1 MDEYSD
7 TDISAE
13 LASQLGL
20 AGAVA
25 ASDSASFVD
34 FSPIRTPSIRNV
46 QAGMENARTLKHAE
60 PRIVLRKNIED
71 EIADGAVGL
80 NDFQY
85 DYLKAASATSWRNA
99 IEKKYFYTKY
109 TVTDN
114 LYGNISF
121 INLSN
126 ELYWAKDNNFFRPF
140 NLPKLKLSS
149 SNIFYTARFRFPKAA
164 SNTYNL
170 TIQTNNGELTVRPRG
185 LYVSGEMQPTFS
197 RSTYYRWHENLTK
210 FPSGKYPELSAIGG
224 RKSVEIKYSG
234 SNGGI
239 TSGGLLITGG
249 TLEGFKLVAN
259 DKTVLWEQSG
269 KYFPNFAGYT
279 LPVPTGV
286 NGAMVQTY
294 IPPIKVEIP
303 SDVYKID
310 FYVTE
315 NSNGFPVSP
324 GPNYGQ
330 WTGLNKTA
338 GSAWQ
343 YNLKFSDGNVYS
355 GINLT
360 GFKYSPAA
368 ENVYWTPTGQTG
380 VTAKVLTKDIPTFSS
395 FYIPYPT
402 TLDRQ
407 EFPAH
412 NIETCISSKLNSD
425 PLQVYG
431 LLAISI
437 GSARQ
442 KQIVYVSPH
451 SYATG
456 FFNTPEKFTYTENDN
471 IKLDRSSIYKK
482 LSVTGAGFQS
492 INTRYKE
499 SINRSINGNPEFLA
513 LDYYNTGNPGHFY
526 RKIYW
531 DGASWIIS
539 ASGTSIYT
547 SESKINVN
555 SSIPASYGSADFVE
569 GSKGLYTEITGINFE
584 KMGRAWE
591 KVSNYR
597 VNVPY
602 SDFFKLKNLIYWD
615 PVGGS
620 GGISLQTIPTPTN
633 IVYVSAPRV
642 NKVFN
647 LQKYDGSTT
656 GQYYYPFSGQPGV
669 TRGSSIRN
677 ISPIFFNQISTTSG
691 ILNFRNTISADPIL
705 TSGAGAVLRSGTFIG
720 TTGARITGQFWSGSG
735 FTYATGSFYNE
746 TGGQFFAQVVSGSG
760 VQAIISEQ
768 RILFWSPLANINM
781 SSLFPLVSGR
791 MPETMYGEK
800 TVGPFIGPSGAIT
813 RITGRILVDDD
824 LYINGQRYTQDTSFN
839 FADNVNVD
847 ILTNQQ
853 PITID
858 VWNYNGNAGATGTL
872 NVVYAVTGF
881 VSRMLSG
888 QYEKHATNVFQDTG
902 SNNKLLYD
910 ISGDYGH
917 KDKWLL
923 INETNSKISGIN
935 SGYDILFVNKYIS
948 YPLILPR
955 IIGWEPTGQVISG
968 KLQINNIQRP
978 ITGVYRLAPFIY
990 NPSGFGDPIANEDI
1004 DSMSYDNP
1012 RLYVARQEED
1022 GTGLRPTFFRTF
1034 IQDAYARGGIIYRIN
1049 NTGQITTPD
1058 SMFNIPQY
1066 PGGLISSGLSIIS
1079 GNWNFLANFSR
1090 IPASQYPLNVTL
1102 ISSGEKSPEL
1112 VQKWNK
1118 TVYSQQYQMLPTVKQ
1133 SNFKEKSKQY
1143 SVTQQNQVKG
1153 IALDSYYLSG
1163 GYVIPNGTISEEDG
1177 AQYLAPIKQET
1188 PLKDTLFYRFY
1199 NHLYSADK
1207 TLATGTWDGVIPS
1220 GSSVTVEIMST
1231 FFDEYF
1237 GLSDNLGM
1245 FYSGQDDALNTKIQ
1259 QTFNNETITG
1269 AVPKLYIDSDDRI
1282 SYTAYAVNE
1291 NFHDSKMHAKKIA
1304 RKKLQ
1309 QRLTLAA
1316 KREVPE
1322 IIFKNTKFIRMEGF
1336 KQRQIDDFY
1345 KEEGPFNIF
1354 TAPTGNI
1361 LVKYKKQ

>member
-1 MDEYSD
+1 MDEYTE

-20 AGAVA
+20 AGAVV

-46 QAGMENARTLKHAE
+46 QAGMENARTLKYPE

-71 EIADGAVGL
+71 EIVDGAVDP

-85 DYLKAASATSWRNA
+85 NDLKTASARSWRNA

-109 TVTDN
+109 TITDD

-121 INLSN
+121 ISLSN
-126 ELYWAKDNNFFRPF
+126 ELYWAKDNNFFKPF

-149 SNIFYTARFRFPKAA
+149 SNNFYTARFRFPKAA

-170 TIQTNNGELTVRPRG
+170 TIQTNSGELTVRPRG
-185 LYVSGEMQPTFS
+185 LYVSGEMQPASS
-197 RSTYYRWHENLTK
+197 RSTYYKWHENLTK
-210 FPSGKYPELSAIGG
+210 FASGKYPELSVTGG
-224 RKSVEIKYSG
+224 RKSVEIRYSG

-239 TSGGLLITGG
+239 TSGGSVITTGA
-249 TLEGFKLVAN
+249 LEGFKLVAN
-259 DKTVLWEQSG
+259 DETVLWEQSG

-279 LPVPTGV
+279 VPVPTGV
-286 NGAMVQTY
+286 GGAMVQTY

-315 NSNGFPVSP
+315 NSNGYPVSP
-324 GPNYGQ
+324 GSNYQ
-330 WTGLNKTA
+330 PWTGNKTS

-343 YNLKFSDGNVYS
+343 YNLKFSDGNIYS
-355 GINLT
+355 GSNQT

-368 ENVYWTPTGQTG
+368 GNVYWTPTGQTG

-402 TLDRQ
+402 TLDKQ

-412 NIETCISSKLNSD
+412 SIETCISPKLTSD
-425 PLQVYG
+425 PLRVYG

-442 KQIVYVSPH
+442 KEIVYVSPH
-451 SYATG
+451 SYSTG
-456 FFNTPEKFTYTENDN
+456 FFNTPEKFTYRDSD
-471 IKLDRSSIYKK
+471 IVKLDRSSTHKK
-482 LSVTGAGFQS
+482 LLVTGAGFQP
-492 INTRYKE
+492 INTRYKQ
-499 SINRSINGNPEFLA
+499 SINRNINGSPEFLA
-513 LDYYNTGNPGHFY
+513 LNFYKTGDAGHFY

-531 DGASWIIS
+531 NGASWVIS
-539 ASGTSIYT
+539 ASGLSIYT

-555 SSIPASYGSADFVE
+555 NSISATFGSADFVE
-569 GSKGLYTEITGINFE
+569 GTKGLYTEITGINSE
-584 KMGRAWE
+584 KLGRAWE
-591 KVSNYR
+591 KESNYR
-597 VNVPY
+597 VNVDY
-602 SDFFKLKNLIYWD
+602 SDMFKLKNLIFWD

-620 GGISLQTIPTPTN
+620 GGIDLSNTGNN

-647 LQKYDGSTT
+647 LQRYDGSTT
-656 GQYYYPFSGQPGV
+656 GQYYYPFSGQPTV
-669 TRGSSIRN
+669 TRGSRRN
-677 ISPIFFNQISTTSG
+677 NIDPIFFDQISTTNS
-691 ILNFRNTISADPIL
+691 ILNFRNRTSANPIL
-705 TSGAGAVLRSGTFIG
+705 TGGAGTVLTSGTFIG
-720 TTGARITGQFWSGSG
+720 TTGARVTGQFWSGSG

-760 VQAIISEQ
+760 MQIISQ
-768 RILFWSPLANINM
+768 QQIVSWSPLTNINM
-781 SSLFPLVSGR
+781 GALFPLLEDLNS
-791 MPETMYGEK
+791 ETFYGAQ
-800 TVGPFIGPSGAIT
+800 TVGPFVGPSGAIT
-813 RITGRILVDDD
+813 RITGRVGVDDD
-824 LYINGQRYTQDTSFN
+824 LYINGTFYTGDLSPNT
-839 FADNVNVD
+839 ADYINVD

-853 PITID
+853 PITMD
-858 VWNYNGNAGATGTL
+858 VWNSYFGGYAGAEGIL
-872 NVVYAVTGF
+872 NVVYAVTGL

-888 QYEKHATNVFQDTG
+888 QYEKYAKNIFQDTG

-917 KDKWLL
+917 EGKWLL
-923 INETNSKISGIN
+923 VNETNSRISGIN
-935 SGYDILFVNKYIS
+935 SGYDILFVNKYKGS
-948 YPLILPR
+948 QNTMPR

-968 KLQINNIQRP
+968 KLQINNIQRS
-978 ITGVYRLAPFIY
+978 ITGAYRLAPFIY
-990 NPSGFGDPIANEDI
+990 DPSGFGNPIASEDI
-1004 DSMSYDNP
+1004 DSMSSDNS
-1012 RLYVARQEED
+1012 RLYFDRQD
-1022 GTGLRPTFFRTF
+1022 YRTYV
-1034 IQDAYARGGIIYRIN
+1034 QNAYARGGFIYRVN
-1049 NTGQITTPD
+1049 NTGQVTTPD
-1058 SMFNIPQY
+1058 SMFNVPQY
-1066 PGGLISSGLSIIS
+1066 PGGLISSGLSITS
-1079 GNWNFLANFSR
+1079 GNWYFLTRTLRNQEN
-1090 IPASQYPLNVTL
+1090 IPQNITL
-1102 ISSGEKSPEL
+1102 KSSGESSPEL

-1118 TVYSQQYQMLPTVKQ
+1118 TIYSQAYQALPIVKE
-1133 SNFKEKSKQY
+1133 SNFREKSKQY
-1143 SVTQQNQVKG
+1143 SVTQQNQVKA
-1153 IALDSYYLSG
+1153 IVLDSYYLSG

-1237 GLSDNLGM
+1237 GLSDNLGI
-1245 FYSGQDDALNTKIQ
+1245 FYTGIDDALNIKIQ
-1259 QTFNNETITG
+1259 QTFNNEITG
-1269 AVPKLYIDSDDRI
+1269 FVPKLYIDSDDRI

-1291 NFHDSKMHAKKIA
+1291 NFHDSKMHAKQVA

-1316 KREVPE
+1316 KIAVPE
-1322 IIFKNTKFIRMEGF
+1322 IIFKNTKFIKMEGF
-1336 KQRQIDDFY
+1336 KEQQINNFY
-1345 KEEGPFNIF
+1345 LEEGPFNNF
-1354 TAPTGNI
+1354 NAPTGNI

>member
-1 MDEYSD
+1 MDQYSD

-13 LASQLGL
+13 LAAQLGL
-20 AGAVA
+20 AGAVV

-34 FSPIRTPSIRNV
+34 YSPIRTPSIRNV
-46 QAGMENARTLKHAE
+46 QVGVENAKTLKYPE
-60 PRIVLRKNIED
+60 PRIILRKNIAD
-71 EIADGAVGL
+71 EISDGAVDP

-85 DYLKAASATSWRNA
+85 NDLKTASYLSWRNT

-121 INLSN
+121 VDLSN
-126 ELYWAKDNNFFRPF
+126 ELYNAEDNNFFKPF

-149 SNIFYTARFRFPKAA
+149 SNNFYTARFRFPKAA

-170 TIQTNNGELTVRPRG
+170 TIQTNSGELTVRPRG

-210 FPSGKYPELSAIGG
+210 FASGKYPELSAIGG

-259 DKTVLWEQSG
+259 DETVLWEQSG

-330 WTGLNKTA
+330 WTGLNKTT

-380 VTAKVLTKDIPTFSS
+380 VTTKVLTKDIPTFSS

-402 TLDRQ
+402 TLDKQ
-407 EFPAH
+407 EFPAF
-412 NIETCISSKLNSD
+412 NIETCISSKLTSD
-425 PLQVYG
+425 PFRVYG

-442 KQIVYVSPH
+442 KEIVYVSPH
-451 SYATG
+451 SYSTG
-456 FFNTPEKFTYTENDN
+456 FFNTPEKFTYTDSDI
-471 IKLDRSSIYKK
+471 IKLDRSATQKK
-482 LSVTGAGFQS
+482 LTVTGAGFQS
-492 INTRYKE
+492 INTRYKQ
-499 SINRSINGNPEFLA
+499 SINRNISGSPEFLA
-513 LDYYNTGNPGHFY
+513 INYYKTGDAGHFY

-531 DGASWIIS
+531 NGASWIIS
-539 ASGTSIYT
+539 ASGKSIYT

-555 SSIPASYGSADFVE
+555 NSIPSTYGNADFVE
-569 GSKGLYTEITGINFE
+569 GTKGLYTEITGINFE
-584 KMGRAWE
+584 KVGRAWE
-591 KVSNYR
+591 KQSNYR
-597 VNVPY
+597 ANVDY
-602 SDFFKLKNLIYWD
+602 SDLFKLKNLIYWD
-615 PVGGS
+615 PAGGS
-620 GGISLQTIPTPTN
+620 GGIDLSNTGNN

-642 NKVFN
+642 NKIFN
-647 LQKYDGSTT
+647 LQRYDGSTT
-656 GQYYYPFSGQPGV
+656 GQYYYPFSGQPTV
-669 TRGSSIRN
+669 TRGSRITN
-677 ISPIFFNQISTTSG
+677 TSPTFFDQISTTNN
-691 ILNFRNTISADPIL
+691 ILNFRDRTSANPIF
-705 TSGAGAVLRSGTFIG
+705 TGGSGSVLRSGTFIG
-720 TTGARITGQFWSGSG
+720 TTGARVTGQFWSGSG
-735 FTYATGSFYNE
+735 FIYATGSFYNE

-760 VQAIISEQ
+760 MQIISQ
-768 RILFWSPLANINM
+768 QQIVSWSPLTNINM
-781 SSLFPLVSGR
+781 GALFPVTDDFNS
-791 MPETMYGEK
+791 ESFYGAR
-800 TVGPFIGPSGAIT
+800 TVGPFIGPSGALT
-813 RITGRILVDDD
+813 RITGRVGVDDD
-824 LYINGQRYTQDTSFN
+824 LYINGTFYTGDLSPNT
-839 FADNVNVD
+839 ADYINVD
-847 ILTNQQ
+847 ILTNQE

-858 VWNYNGNAGATGTL
+858 IWNSYYGGNVGAEGIL
-872 NVVYAVTGF
+872 NVIYGVTGS

-888 QYEKHATNVFQDTG
+888 QYEKYAKNIFQDTG

-917 KDKWLL
+917 QDKWLL
-923 INETNSKISGIN
+923 VNETNSRSSGIN
-935 SGYDILFVNKYIS
+935 SGYDILFVNKYKGS
-948 YPLILPR
+948 QNTMPR

-968 KLQINNIQRP
+968 KLQINNVQRP
-978 ITGVYRLAPFIY
+978 ITGAYRLAPFFY
-990 NPSGFGDPIANEDI
+990 DPSPSGYGNVITNEDI
-1004 DSMSYDNP
+1004 DSMSNDNS
-1012 RLYVARQEED
+1012 RLYFDRQD
-1022 GTGLRPTFFRTF
+1022 YRTYV
-1034 IQDAYARGGIIYRIN
+1034 QNAYARGGFVYKVN
-1049 NTGQITTPD
+1049 NTGQIATPD

-1066 PGGLISSGLSIIS
+1066 PGSLISSGLSIVS
-1079 GNWNFLANFSR
+1079 GRWTWLSR
-1090 IPASQYPLNVTL
+1090 IIRFQENQPLNITL
-1102 ISSGEKSPEL
+1102 ISSGESSPEL

-1118 TVYSQQYQMLPTVKQ
+1118 TIYSQAYQGLPTVKE
-1133 SNFKEKSKQY
+1133 SNFREKSKQY

-1153 IALDSYYLSG
+1153 IVLDSYYLSG

-1177 AQYLAPIKQET
+1177 VQYLAPIKQET

-1207 TLATGTWDGVIPS
+1207 TLATGTWDGTIPS

-1237 GLSDNLGM
+1237 GLSDNLGI
-1245 FYSGQDDALNTKIQ
+1245 FYSGQDAELNKKIQ
-1259 QTFNNETITG
+1259 QTFNNEITG
-1269 AVPKLYIDSDDRI
+1269 IVPKLYIDSEDKI
-1282 SYTAYAVNE
+1282 SYTAYTVNE
-1291 NFHDSKMHAKKIA
+1291 NFHDAKMHAKKIA

-1316 KREVPE
+1316 KTEVPE
-1322 IIFKNTKFIRMEGF
+1322 IIFKNTKFIKMEKF
-1336 KQRQIDDFY
+1336 KQEQIDSLYNQD
-1345 KEEGPFNIF
+1345 GPFNSF
-1354 TAPTGNI
+1354 NVPTGNI